1 MLMDKNPS
9 RYNQHSLNQRL
20 TGLKMMK
27 LSRSRASRHIQLHND
42 SLESRDLPAT
52 FGFAWPNAQHLSVS
66 FAPEATSIN
75 GRSNEI
81 NSVLGSQFGASLTT
95 GAAAQAAW
103 KSALL
108 RAFSTWSAQ
117 TNINFVTTGDS
128 GNAFGS
134 NGLTSGDSQMG
145 DIRIGGIKLTNN
157 VLAVSMPYDPAAAG
171 TNSGDIILNTN
182 LNLNDT
188 QDELYRVALHEIG
201 HTLGIDNST
210 NSDSVMSSILT
221 NRVSLSAIDIA
232 SVQALYGTRSVDA
245 FDAENSNNSSANATS
260 INNYVGNGSK
270 PILLFGDLT
279 TSADVD
285 FYKFRVPANYSGPL
299 SIRLQTSGVSLLNAK
314 ITLSDANGNALG
326 QSIVNQPGGGVA
338 TITLPNST
346 SGAELTVRVEAL
358 ENSSFQ
364 VGAYGM
370 ALTFD
375 SITEV
380 SGQTLASTLSGKNLG
395 LNPHQLQK
403 LAFGELEAIEDDQ
416 FAVSS
421 STNRLNYTASGRFN
435 GSEVKTYKI
444 NGNAN
449 RGSVATIRITSLG
462 TNVSEPTVVL
472 TNSSGQVIAS
482 RILLNN
488 GNQMTIEATGIS
500 SGTPL
505 RVKVQSAAG
514 IDADYR
520 IDATFGSLAHGSR
533 TMLAG
538 QVSSSSPSLTAKF
551 YVARPQIFQMTG
563 LVQSLSG
570 NSSNRVTWSI
580 INSLGQ
586 VVWTNSISSGLPNT
600 GETVL
605 LNNGEYR
612 IQARYA
618 AGNSANDTLS
628 FQLTGDAIS
637 DPIGPI
643 LIDATVFPQYQDPN
657 IPGMY
662 IYPGGVV
669 IDESYFIYV
678 IPDPNYDP
686 YGNLGTGGW
695 IA

>member
-1 MLMDKNPS
+1 
-9 RYNQHSLNQRL
+9 
-20 TGLKMMK
+20 MK
-27 LSRSRASRHIQLHND
+27 LSRSRISRQIQINND

-52 FGFAWPNAQHLSVS
+52 FGIAWPNAQHISVS

-75 GRSNEI
+75 GRSNEL
-81 NSVLGSQFGASLTT
+81 NSVLGSQFGASLTSGT
-95 GAAAQAAW
+95 AAQAAW
-103 KSALL
+103 KSAML

-117 TNINFVTTGDS
+117 ANINFVATGDN
-128 GNAFGS
+128 GAVFGS
-134 NGLTSGDSQMG
+134 NALLSGDSQMG

-171 TNSGDIILNTN
+171 THSGDIILNTN
-182 LNLNDT
+182 LNLNDS

-210 NSDSVMSSILT
+210 NSDSVMSRTLT
-221 NRVSLSAIDIA
+221 NRFSLSALDVA
-232 SVQALYGTRSVDA
+232 SIQALYGVRSADA
-245 FDAENSNNSSANATS
+245 FDVESSNNSSSTATNLNS
-260 INNYVGNGSK
+260 YVGNGSK
-270 PILLFGDLT
+270 PVLLFGDLT
-279 TSADVD
+279 AASDSD
-285 FYKFRVPANYSGPL
+285 NYRFRVPTNYSGPL
-299 SIRLQTSGVSLLNAK
+299 SIKLQTAGVSMLNAR
-314 ITLSDANGNALG
+314 ITLSDSNGSALG
-326 QSIVNQPGGGVA
+326 QAIVNQLGGGVA
-338 TITLPNST
+338 SITLPSST
-346 SGAELTVRVEAL
+346 PGAELTLRVESL

-364 VGAYGM
+364 VGAYGL
-370 ALTFD
+370 AITFD
-375 SITEV
+375 SNTEV
-380 SGQTLASTLSGKNLG
+380 SSQALAATLSGKNLG

-403 LAFGELEAIEDDQ
+403 LASGELEGPEDDQ
-416 FAVSS
+416 LIIST
-421 STNRLNYTASGRFN
+421 STNRLNYSATGRFD
-435 GSEVKTYKI
+435 GSDVDTFKI
-444 NGNAN
+444 NGNVN
-449 RGSVATIRITSLG
+449 RGPVATIRVTSLG
-462 TNVSEPTVVL
+462 TAVSEPTVVL
-472 TNSSGQVIAS
+472 TTANGQVVPS

-488 GNQMTIEATGIS
+488 GNQMTIEATGVS
-500 SGTPL
+500 AGTPL

-520 IDATFGSLAHGSR
+520 VDATFGSLAHESR

-586 VVWTNSISSGLPNT
+586 VVWSNSLSSGLPNT

-612 IQARYA
+612 IQARYT

-643 LIDATVFPQYQDPN
+643 GVDATVFPQYQDPN